1 LKSFFWNKRN
11 VSFEFNHPKNNTM
24 LNLVRTDS
32 KNPDFL
38 KMVKELDQTLKV
50 TDGDDHAF
58 YNQFNALDRIK
69 NVIVAYDS
77 GIPVAC
83 GAFREYGPRS
93 VEIKRMYTKPLY
105 RKRGYASA
113 ILEALENWAIEIGY
127 NKCVLETGIFQPP
140 AIALYKKR
148 QYDVIPNYGQYS
160 GVGGSM
166 CFLKYLAAS

>member
-1 LKSFFWNKRN
+1 
-11 VSFEFNHPKNNTM
+11 M

-32 KNPDFL
+32 KNADFL
-38 KMVKELDQTLKV
+38 KMVKELDQTLKI

-83 GAFREYGPRS
+83 GSFREYGPKS

-113 ILEALENWAIEIGY
+113 ILEALESE
-127 NKCVLETGIFQPP
+127 CV
-140 AIALYKKR
+140 
-148 QYDVIPNYGQYS
+148 
-160 GVGGSM
+160 
-166 CFLKYLAAS
+166 